1 MPKRNTVGVEKMS
14 KDTKTLDQLIAD
26 LENLRDG
33 FGGETPVF
41 LSGSFTQGLQ
51 DFQFLPR
58 AVSKSSPRKIVQR
71 GGVPCIVI
79 VEE

>member
-1 MPKRNTVGVEKMS
+1 MS
-14 KDTKTLDQLIAD
+14 KDTKTLNQLIAD

-33 FGGETPVF
+33 MGGDTPVF

-58 AVSKSSPRKIVQR
+58 MVSKAKPRKIAHR
-71 GGVPCIVI
+71 GGVPCVVI